1 MDTLLGALATGGAAA
16 TSISLWTFRVAL
28 AGRGRRVFS
37 AVIAGI
43 EAVLFVVVFT
53 GLVANL
59 GDPVRLV
66 AYAFGVALGTLLG
79 LVADDRLSSGH
90 SEVRLVVV
98 GDGAEALATLRGAGW
113 PATSTPGSGP
123 EGPATS
129 VFVVVDD
136 RRRHELLALV
146 GELEPT
152 PFVTVEQLRETRP
165 GPLPAGF
172 IQLGERPPRRRTRVV
187 ATATAPMR
195 AATWSARAVAGSA
208 RAVAG
213 SARAVAGSA
222 HAAAASA
229 RAVARFARAVAAS
242 SRAVAGS
249 ARALTGSVCAS
260 DAPAGVAER

>member
-66 AYAFGVALGTLLG
+66 AYALGVALGTLLG

-113 PATSTPGSGP
+113 PATSTPGSGRRGRRP
-123 EGPATS
+123 RCSWWWTTAGATS
-129 VFVVVDD
+129 CSRWSVSSNRPRSSPSNSCVRPVQV
-136 RRRHELLALV
+136 RC
-146 GELEPT
+146 
-152 PFVTVEQLRETRP
+152 RP
-165 GPLPAGF
+165 GSSS
-172 IQLGERPPRRRTRVV
+172 
-187 ATATAPMR
+187 
-195 AATWSARAVAGSA
+195 WGSA
-208 RAVAG
+208 RPAAG
-213 SARAVAGSA
+213 RG
-222 HAAAASA
+222 
-229 RAVARFARAVAAS
+229 
-242 SRAVAGS
+242 
-249 ARALTGSVCAS
+249 
-260 DAPAGVAER
+260 